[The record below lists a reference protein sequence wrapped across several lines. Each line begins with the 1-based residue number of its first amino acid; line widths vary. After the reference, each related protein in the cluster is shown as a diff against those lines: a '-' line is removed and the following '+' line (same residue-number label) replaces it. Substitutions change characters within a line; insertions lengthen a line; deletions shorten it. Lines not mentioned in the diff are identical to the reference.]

1 MTGYFIFLGRTLP
14 CYGVMIALG
23 VLVSGAAGAVLV
35 RRHRLVFD
43 NFLLLYAY
51 CFLFGMAGAKLLYLC
66 LNIKYIDWERLLELE
81 YLNQLMQ
88 GGFVFY
94 GGLAGGVL
102 GLLLGAKLHKIRI
115 KEYLLTV
122 VPVIPMV
129 HGFGRIG
136 CYLAGCCYGVPYDG
150 PFAVTYRNIP
160 YSLCDVP
167 LFPVQLAEAVCNL
180 ILAAVLFVFVW
191 KKGKTIYT
199 VFLYLGVYGTVRFIL
214 EFFLFDDAQR
224 GIFWGLSTSQWI
236 SLGILAGVTAVLLIM
251 RRRNVKTG
259 KISEKL

>member
-1 MTGYFIFLGRTLP
+1 M
-14 CYGVMIALG
+14 
-23 VLVSGAAGAVLV
+23 
-35 RRHRLVFD
+35 
-43 NFLLLYAY
+43 
-51 CFLFGMAGAKLLYLC
+51 
-66 LNIKYIDWERLLELE
+66 
-81 YLNQLMQ
+81 
-88 GGFVFY
+88 
-94 GGLAGGVL
+94 
-102 GLLLGAKLHKIRI
+102 
-115 KEYLLTV
+115 
-122 VPVIPMV
+122 
-129 HGFGRIG
+129 
-136 CYLAGCCYGVPYDG
+136 
-150 PFAVTYRNIP
+150 TYRNIP

-214 EFFLFDDAQR
+214 EFFRFDDAQR